1 MQSKSYSQI
10 KRLAAL
16 VVLAAFFS
24 TGLAAFPAV
33 SAAPAPASVNG
44 AINSSVNVAVT
55 VTPSITQVGGT
66 FNIAMTLYGRGSGA
80 VYLKAVVTQPDGS
93 QHFAWYN
100 FTTTSG
106 TLTQIFPSGVSQTE
120 TAGSVSAFFPA
131 ASTSEIGAYTLTIL
145 NYNMTTL
152 KSHPVAS
159 TEFYVENGIKVIVT
173 TNATTSSNAAPRG
186 GSILITANAAYLS
199 NSAPVTS
206 TKAIATAILSPTLNP
221 SQSYTV
227 TLTNNGNG
235 LFSGTFNVPYNAYSG
250 SYEVVAEVSDG
261 MGNMGSNSTL
271 AYVKPITLAVNA
283 KVNGTAFQRTQ
294 TIQITATV
302 TGAQGKPV
310 TGSNGTA
317 TATLY
322 TYVNGALNTATS
334 QTVTLTYSSGQWVGT
349 WTIPYNYPTGTYAF
363 LVSASDDLVQPDT
376 GSGATGSFVIN
387 PAQIKVS
394 LTATPS
400 SGVRGTTF
408 SFSATAWWPNGQ
420 PFTSESFGTDAGSIT
435 LYNNVTAKGSL
446 SLKAILLTY
455 DSTTGTWTASVPSYW
470 NTTTGV
476 YSFFAFAH
484 DSFGNSG
491 TSTNAYVTV
500 QPITLT
506 IIPWGE
512 EVINGNSTSATLYI
526 NFNVTYPSNVVSTAG
541 GNLGYIPFNEI
552 PNHIDAYILVNG
564 KIVRN
569 GYDWYYNW
577 SLSTKG
583 TAVYSLYTVVNA
595 TKFSSW
601 YPTGTNAGVTNTAA
615 SGAVKGWPISP
626 SMGLGN
632 YTIQISYFSDNA
644 TAPNT
649 GTGINSFP
657 VAEIITQKLP
667 NVQQS
672 VGASLPL
679 ALNVYTGGTWGS
691 PSVNPSLLP
700 TSVVVH
706 LWEQYPQ
713 NHAHIY
719 TIPLSLTN
727 PSAALYTGTLLV
739 DQASNAGGT
748 QPSSI
753 PGMFAGLYWA
763 NEVATFSNKF
773 VLPTVIDSN
782 AASTKVTGDVVFH
795 LTRPFITANTT
806 PVVYRPNVWYSVN
819 GTVTDNYGHP
829 ISGLS
834 LVFNQYNLSEFQ
846 YLTTLSD
853 GAIVPAPNSGYV
865 LIIPADAP
873 NGIYPFNF
881 TIETGTPNSVNSF
894 YTWLT
899 GASPTYYFKVEKA
912 VVVPTISVSA
922 SVSPSTITNGSSA
935 ELIAQVTS
943 NGVPLAGAS
952 VKATIT
958 MPNGTSTITLSPTST
973 AGAYSAPISISSM
986 GPAGLY
992 TVAVNAS
999 KAGYVSGSAVTT
1011 FTVKTVVP
1019 VTVTK
1024 PLSIALSVSPSS
1036 IANGTSGVISASVTY
1051 NGQPI
1056 TSATVTGTLVS
1067 PSGTTTSLLFTTSS
1081 STPGL
1086 YTATVNIPSTG
1097 PAGTWSATVSAS
1109 ATGYQSASSGIAFTV
1124 TLVKP
1129 TVIPKPA
1136 PVNLTYVYLLAGLAA
1151 IFALIALIY
1160 IAVKLK

>member
-24 TGLAAFPAV
+24 TGLAALPAV
-33 SAAPAPASVNG
+33 SAVPAPASVNG

-55 VTPSITQVGGT
+55 VTPSVTQVGGT
-66 FNIAMTLYGRGSGA
+66 FNIAMTLDAGGSGA
-80 VYLKAVVTQPDGS
+80 VYLKAVVTQPDGT

-152 KSHPVAS
+152 KSTPVAS

-199 NSAPVTS
+199 NSAPVIS
-206 TKAIATAILSPTLNP
+206 SKAIATAILSPTANP

-227 TLTNNGNG
+227 TLTNQGNG
-235 LFSGTFNVPYNAYSG
+235 QFSGTFNVPYNAYSG

-271 AYVKPITLAVNA
+271 AYVKPITLAVTA

-294 TIQITATV
+294 TVQITATV

-310 TGSNGTA
+310 TSSNGTA

-322 TYVNGALNTATS
+322 TVVNGAINTATS

-349 WTIPYNYPTGTYAF
+349 WSIPYNYPTGTYAF
-363 LVSASDDLVQPDT
+363 LVNASDDLVKPDT
-376 GSGATGSFVIN
+376 GSANTSSFVIN

-446 SLKAILLTY
+446 SIKAILLTY

-500 QPITLT
+500 QPIMLT
-506 IIPWGE
+506 IVPWGE
-512 EVINGNSTSATLYI
+512 EVINSNSSSATLYI

-541 GNLGYIPFNEI
+541 GNLGYIPFKQI

-595 TKFSSW
+595 AQFSSW
-601 YPTGTNAGVTNTAA
+601 YNSTGSSAGVTNTAA
-615 SGAVKGWPISP
+615 SGAVEGWPISAN
-626 SMGLGN
+626 MGLGN
-632 YTIQISYFSDNA
+632 YTIEVSYFSDNA
-644 TAPNT
+644 SAPNT
-649 GTGINSFP
+649 GSGTNSFP
-657 VAEIITQKLP
+657 VAKVLTQPLP

-679 ALNVYTGGTWGS
+679 AVNVYTGGTWGT
-691 PSVNPSLLP
+691 PSVNSALLP

-719 TIPLSLTN
+719 TIDLSLTN
-727 PSAALYTGTLLV
+727 PAAALYSGSLLV
-739 DQASNAGGT
+739 DQAPNPGT
-748 QPSSI
+748 T
-753 PGMFAGLYWA
+753 PGMFAGLYYA
-763 NEVATFSNKF
+763 NEVLTFSNKF
-773 VLPTVIDSN
+773 VLPTVIDSS
-782 AASTKVTGDVVFH
+782 AAYTKVTGDVVFH

-806 PVVYRPNVWYSVN
+806 ALTYRPNVWYSVN

-829 ISGLS
+829 VSGLY
-834 LVFNQYNLSEFQ
+834 LVFNQANLSEYQ
-846 YLTTLSD
+846 DLMTTAD
-853 GAIVPAPNSGYV
+853 GAIVPQPDTGYV

-881 TIETGTPNSVNSF
+881 TIQTGAANSVNSF

-899 GASPTYYFKVEKA
+899 GVSPTYYFKVEKA
-912 VVVPTISVSA
+912 VVVPTIAVSA
-922 SVSPSTITNGSSA
+922 SVSPSSLTNGSSA
-935 ELIAQVTS
+935 EIIADVSS
-943 NGVPLAGAS
+943 NGQPLAGAL
-952 VKATIT
+952 VQATIT
-958 MPNGTSTITLSPTST
+958 MPNGTATISLSPSST
-973 AGAYSAPISISSM
+973 AGVYTAPISISSM

-999 KAGYVSGSAVTT
+999 KAGYASGSGVTS
-1011 FTVKTVVP
+1011 FSVKVVTP
-1019 VTVTK
+1019 VVVSK
-1024 PLSIALSVSPSS
+1024 PLALALSVSPSS
-1036 IANGTSGVISASVTY
+1036 IANGTSGVISATVTY
-1051 NGQPI
+1051 NGQPV
-1056 TSATVTGTLVS
+1056 SGATVTGTLVS

-1081 STPGL
+1081 TTPGL
-1086 YTATVNIPSTG
+1086 YTATVNIPPSG

-1109 ATGYQSASSGIAFTV
+1109 APGYESASSGIAFTV
-1124 TLVKP
+1124 TMVKP

-1160 IAVKLK
+1160 IAIKLK